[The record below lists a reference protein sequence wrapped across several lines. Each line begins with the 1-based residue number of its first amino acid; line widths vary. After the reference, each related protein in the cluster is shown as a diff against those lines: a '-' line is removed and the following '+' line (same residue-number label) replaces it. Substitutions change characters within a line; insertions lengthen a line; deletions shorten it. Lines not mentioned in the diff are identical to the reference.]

1 MKKSKIILGKS
12 QEILEERI
20 GFQKGDRSKS
30 VKETELNFDGTSH
43 MMTIAPTG
51 SGKFRNCIAPIML
64 TYEGPIIALD
74 VKGEITHVVKRRRE
88 EMGHKV
94 IILDPFKETR
104 FKSHQINPFDICK
117 LKGFEIEDSA
127 QELTSVFSSGNEG
140 TREPFWDNI
149 AKNLCSALI
158 SYIFITKAARDRNFA
173 SLKNLLSGDVS
184 YDLATLLDCNPEL
197 PKNVKSAIAG
207 YLSLPDGTTRPC
219 VDQTLTSYFNGLNST
234 NIDNFLSRT
243 TFDLND
249 IVEGKNLD
257 IFLIIPP
264 AKLNSHNSL
273 VKLLFSVFSKA
284 ILSRQVIPHNRT
296 LMILDECSALGN
308 FKLLETLV
316 ALCRGYGV
324 CVHTLWQDLSQL
336 RSNYPSS
343 YESLLNNCA
352 VWQLF
357 GSFNHRNAKELSNFI
372 GLSYDKIMGLKQNE
386 QILQV
391 NSDIY
396 DRAKLFNYLT
406 DPEFKGHFDK
416 NPFHSGPMGV

>member
-1 MKKSKIILGKS
+1 MGKSKIILGKR
-12 QEILEERI
+12 QEIQEEGI
-20 GFQKGDRSKS
+20 GFQKEDRSES
-30 VKETELNFDGTSH
+30 VKETVINFDGTSH

-94 IILDPFKETR
+94 IILDPFKVTR
-104 FKSHQINPFDICK
+104 FRSHQINPFDICK
-117 LKGFEIEDSA
+117 LKGFDIEDSA

-149 AKNLCSALI
+149 AKNLCAALI
-158 SYIFITKAARDRNFA
+158 SYIFITKAGKDRNFG
-173 SLKNLLSGDVS
+173 SLKKLLSGDVA
-184 YDLATLLDCNPEL
+184 YDLAVLLDCNPEL
-197 PKNVKSAIAG
+197 PSNIKSAIAG

-219 VDQTLTSYFNGLNST
+219 VDQTLTAYFNGLNST
-234 NIDNFLSRT
+234 SIDNFLSRT
-243 TFDLND
+243 TFDLNA

-264 AKLNSHNSL
+264 SKLHSHKNL
-273 VKLLFSVFSKA
+273 IKLIFSVISKA
-284 ILSRQVIPHNRT
+284 ILSREVIPQNRT
-296 LMILDECSALGN
+296 LMVLDECSALGN
-308 FKLLETLV
+308 FSLLETMV

-324 CVHTLWQDLSQL
+324 CVHTLWQDISQL
-336 RSNYPSS
+336 RNNYPTS

-357 GSFNHRNAKELSNFI
+357 GSFNYRNAKEISNFI
-372 GLSYDKIMGLKQNE
+372 GLSPEKIRGLKSNE

-396 DRAKLFNYLT
+396 DKAKLFNYLI
-406 DPEFKGHFDK
+406 DPEFKGYFDA
-416 NPFHSGPMGV
+416 NPFHNGPVEI